1 MVRLPEVVREGCC
14 EEVHEVCV
22 LHDEVSVVG
31 GQQAGERHQRRL
43 RPAGEG
49 HQGAQLGRGQ
59 LPGAALRQGQHLGAR
74 VAPAWGEGGLHGIRD
89 TVTTYRDTDW

>member
-1 MVRLPEVVREGCC
+1 MLD
-14 EEVHEVCV
+14 
-22 LHDEVSVVG
+22 DEVSVTG
-31 GQQAGERHQRRL
+31 GQQSGERHQRRL

-59 LPGAALRQGQHLGAR
+59 LPGAARHQGQHLGAR

-89 TVTTYRDTDW
+89 EVTTYRDTDW